1 VSYDHLRL
9 GSCTDWP
16 CLNVQAAKGFC
27 HTGVHQGASSPSKYS
42 SHTTQTLSLFDV
54 FQVSLNSD
62 PKVVAGKIAH
72 CSRSDCPPTVL
83 AIGQGCLNQA
93 IKVCHTLCILLLGL
107 AGNAN
112 KAQTFCVRYRLW
124 PLPGGFACSL
134 RHTMTWHLTCP
145 VSQHSVRTVR
155 QPGQQGAH
163 LF

>member
-1 VSYDHLRL
+1 LPHRSLSRCVLAKQTQLSHGVPCRL
-9 GSCTDWP
+9 
-16 CLNVQAAKGFC
+16 
-27 HTGVHQGASSPSKYS
+27 
-42 SHTTQTLSLFDV
+42 QTLSLFDF

-107 AGNAN
+107 DG
-112 KAQTFCVRYRLW
+112 KASKAHTFCVPYRLW
-124 PLPGGFACSL
+124 PLPGDFACSL

-163 LF
+163 LCPNPWCLHDLHHRKMQ